1 MIKVI
6 SKGLYTTIQDKG
18 RFGYRNIGV
27 PSSGYMDS
35 ESAETANL
43 IINNPKDNPLIEAT
57 LIGPT
62 LEFKKSAV
70 ICITGGEF
78 SPTLN
83 DIKISSYSAI
93 EVNKGDIL
101 KINNSSIGSRCYI
114 SIQGTIISDTILG
127 SKSFYHQI
135 TNSNII
141 EEGDIFLF
149 KKNIRTLEQKYTH
162 KKFELNKTINVFRG
176 PEFKCLSKESI
187 KTLFNEEFSI
197 GINNRMAYN
206 LLEKIQ
212 DGVNSIISSGVIPG
226 TVQLTPSG
234 NIIILHRDCQTT
246 GGYPRILQLNEKSL
260 NDLAQLRTGDIIRF
274 KLLNL

>member
-35 ESAETANL
+35 ESAEAANL

-141 EEGDIFLF
+141 EEGDILLF

-176 PEFKCLSKESI
+176 PEFKCLSKESK

-234 NIIILHRDCQTT
+234 NIIILHRDSQTT

-260 NDLAQLRTGDIIRF
+260 NDLAQLRTGDNIRF
-274 KLLNL
+274 KLLN

>member
-141 EEGDIFLF
+141 EDGDIFLF

-176 PEFKCLSKESI
+176 PEFKCLSNESI

-234 NIIILHRDCQTT
+234 NIIILHRDSQTT

-260 NDLAQLRTGDIIRF
+260 NDLAQLRTGDNIGF
-274 KLLNL
+274 KLLN

>member
-114 SIQGTIISDTILG
+114 SIQGTIISHTILG

-141 EEGDIFLF
+141 EDGDIFLF

-176 PEFKCLSKESI
+176 PEFKCLSNESI

-234 NIIILHRDCQTT
+234 NIIILHRDSQTT

-260 NDLAQLRTGDIIRF
+260 NDLAQLRTGDNIRF
-274 KLLNL
+274 KLLN

>member
-141 EEGDIFLF
+141 EDGDIFLF
-149 KKNIRTLEQKYTH
+149 KKNIRTPEQKYIH

-176 PEFKCLSKESI
+176 PEFKCLSNESI

-234 NIIILHRDCQTT
+234 NIIILHRDSQTT

-260 NDLAQLRTGDIIRF
+260 NDLAQLRTRDNIRF
-274 KLLNL
+274 KLLN

>member
-93 EVNKGDIL
+93 EVKKGDIL

-114 SIQGTIISDTILG
+114 SIQGTIISHTILG

-141 EEGDIFLF
+141 EDGDIFLF
-149 KKNIRTLEQKYTH
+149 KKNIRTQEQKYTH

-176 PEFKCLSKESI
+176 PEFKCLSNESI

-234 NIIILHRDCQTT
+234 NIIILHRDSQTT

-260 NDLAQLRTGDIIRF
+260 NDLAQLRTGDNIRF
-274 KLLNL
+274 KLLN

>member
-35 ESAETANL
+35 ESAEAANL
-43 IINNPKDNPLIEAT
+43 IVNNPKDNPLIEAT

-93 EVNKGDIL
+93 EVNKGYIL
-101 KINNSSIGSRCYI
+101 KINNSSIVSICYI
-114 SIQGTIISDTILG
+114 SIQGAIISDTILG

-149 KKNIRTLEQKYTH
+149 KKNIRTLEQKHTH
-162 KKFELNKTINVFRG
+162 KK
-176 PEFKCLSKESI
+176 
-187 KTLFNEEFSI
+187 FNEEFSI

-206 LLEKIQ
+206 LLQKIQ
-212 DGVNSIISSGVIPG
+212 DGIDSIISSGVIPG

-234 NIIILHRDCQTT
+234 NIIILHRDCQTS

-260 NDLAQLRTGDIIRF
+260 NDLAQLRTGDNIRF
-274 KLLNL
+274 KLLN

>member
-141 EEGDIFLF
+141 EDGDIFLF

-187 KTLFNEEFSI
+187 NTLFNEEFSI

-212 DGVNSIISSGVIPG
+212 DGVKSIISSGVIPG

-234 NIIILHRDCQTT
+234 NIIILHRDSQTT

-260 NDLAQLRTGDIIRF
+260 NDLAQLRTGDKIRF
-274 KLLNL
+274 KLLN

>member
-1 MIKVI
+1 MIKVV

-176 PEFKCLSKESI
+176 PEFKCLSNESK

-260 NDLAQLRTGDIIRF
+260 NDLAQLRTGDNIRF
-274 KLLNL
+274 KLLN

>member
-141 EEGDIFLF
+141 EDGDIFLF

-234 NIIILHRDCQTT
+234 NIIILHRDSQTT

-260 NDLAQLRTGDIIRF
+260 NDLAQLRTGDNIRF
-274 KLLNL
+274 KLLN

>member
-141 EEGDIFLF
+141 EDGDIFLF
-149 KKNIRTLEQKYTH
+149 KKNIRTLEQKYSH

-187 KTLFNEEFSI
+187 NTLFNEEFSI

-212 DGVNSIISSGVIPG
+212 DGVKSIISSGVIPG

-234 NIIILHRDCQTT
+234 NIIILHRDSQTT

-260 NDLAQLRTGDIIRF
+260 NDLAQLRTGDKIRF
-274 KLLNL
+274 KLLN

>member
-141 EEGDIFLF
+141 EDGDIFLF

-187 KTLFNEEFSI
+187 NTLFNEEFSI

-212 DGVNSIISSGVIPG
+212 DGINSIVSSGVIPG

-260 NDLAQLRTGDIIRF
+260 NDLAQLRTGDNIRF
-274 KLLNL
+274 KLLN

>member
-141 EEGDIFLF
+141 EEGDILLF

-187 KTLFNEEFSI
+187 NTLFNEEFSI

-234 NIIILHRDCQTT
+234 NIIILHRDSQTT

-260 NDLAQLRTGDIIRF
+260 NDLAQLRTGDNIRF
-274 KLLNL
+274 KLLN

>member
-35 ESAETANL
+35 ESAEAANL

-114 SIQGTIISDTILG
+114 SIQGAIISDTILG

-149 KKNIRTLEQKYTH
+149 KKNIRTLEQKHTH

-176 PEFKCLSKESI
+176 PEFKCLSKESV

-206 LLEKIQ
+206 LLQKIQ
-212 DGVNSIISSGVIPG
+212 DGIDSIISSGVIPG

-234 NIIILHRDCQTT
+234 NIIILHRDCQTS

-260 NDLAQLRTGDIIRF
+260 NDLAQLRTGDNIRF
-274 KLLNL
+274 KLLN

>member
-135 TNSNII
+135 TNSNIL
-141 EEGDIFLF
+141 EDGDIFLF

-234 NIIILHRDCQTT
+234 NIIILHRDSQTT

>member
-83 DIKISSYSAI
+83 DIKISTYSAI

-114 SIQGTIISDTILG
+114 SIQGTIISHTILG

-141 EEGDIFLF
+141 EDGDIFLF

-176 PEFKCLSKESI
+176 PEFECLSKESI

-234 NIIILHRDCQTT
+234 NIIILHRDSQTT

-260 NDLAQLRTGDIIRF
+260 NDLAQLRTGDNIRF
-274 KLLNL
+274 KLLN

>member
-1 MIKVI
+1 MIKVV
-6 SKGLYTTIQDKG
+6 SKGIYTTIQDKG

-135 TNSNII
+135 TNSSIL
-141 EEGDIFLF
+141 EDGDIFLF

-176 PEFKCLSKESI
+176 PEFKCLSKESK

-212 DGVNSIISSGVIPG
+212 DGINSIVSSGVIPG

-260 NDLAQLRTGDIIRF
+260 NDLAQLRTGDNIRF
-274 KLLNL
+274 KLLN